1 MHQGQAVRGGKPD
14 DIIKATQSFVTRLLV
29 TFGLKSKQNEVI
41 DSDFVVRRV
50 EWPPLQCI
58 SIMLEVR

>member
-29 TFGLKSKQNEVI
+29 TFGLKSKQNEGI
-41 DSDFVVRRV
+41 DSDFVMNFAIF
-50 EWPPLQCI
+50 LLLA
-58 SIMLEVR
+58 SSYG

>member
-29 TFGLKSKQNEVI
+29 TLGLKSKQNEGI
-41 DSDFVVRRV
+41 DSDFVMNFAIF
-50 EWPPLQCI
+50 LLLA
-58 SIMLEVR
+58 SSYG

>member
-14 DIIKATQSFVTRLLV
+14 DIVKATQSFVTQSLV

-41 DSDFVVRRV
+41 DSDFVMNFAIF
-50 EWPPLQCI
+50 LLLA
-58 SIMLEVR
+58 SSYG

>member
-41 DSDFVVRRV
+41 DSDFVMNFAIF
-50 EWPPLQCI
+50 LLLA
-58 SIMLEVR
+58 SSYG

>member
-41 DSDFVVRRV
+41 DSDFVMNFAIF
-50 EWPPLQCI
+50 LLLA
-58 SIMLEVR
+58 SSNG